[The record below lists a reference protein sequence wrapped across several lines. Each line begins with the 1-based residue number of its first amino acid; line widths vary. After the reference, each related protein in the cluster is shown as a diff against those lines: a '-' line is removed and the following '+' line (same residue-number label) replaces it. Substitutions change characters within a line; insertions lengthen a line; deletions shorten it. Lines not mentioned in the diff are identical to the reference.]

1 VISAS
6 NEAIPSGGSV
16 QHAAAG
22 NGTSPAIADELA
34 EPLTPEQLAAEWE
47 EERPP
52 HAGPLANV
60 AAAVAAAALGT
71 AGLVMSVGMGLGS
84 PEKPEPGLW
93 PFIISLV
100 MIAMSVALLLFGRKK
115 LDAEAFS
122 SSSWQVA
129 SGIATLIGFVM
140 VVGVTGFEIP
150 TLLLTFIWLKF
161 LGKETWRMSV
171 LLSFAVTAA
180 FYLIFVVALSVPIPH
195 LF

>member
-1 VISAS
+1 VIFAS
-6 NEAIPSGGSV
+6 HEGVSSGGSV
-16 QHAAAG
+16 KHPAAG
-22 NGTSPAIADELA
+22 NGSFPATLDELPQ
-34 EPLTPEQLAAEWE
+34 PLTPEQLAAEWDE
-47 EERPP
+47 EQPP

-60 AAAVAAAALGT
+60 AAAVTSAALGI
-71 AGLVMSVGMGLGS
+71 AGLAMSVAMGLGT
-84 PEKPEPGLW
+84 PAKPEPGLW

-100 MIAMSVALLLFGRKK
+100 MVAMSVALLAFGRRK

-129 SGIATLIGFVM
+129 AGVGTLVGFVL
-140 VVGVTGFEIP
+140 VVGVAGFEIP
-150 TLLLTFIWLKF
+150 ALLLTFIWLRF

-180 FYLIFVVALSVPIPH
+180 FYLIFVVALNVPIPH